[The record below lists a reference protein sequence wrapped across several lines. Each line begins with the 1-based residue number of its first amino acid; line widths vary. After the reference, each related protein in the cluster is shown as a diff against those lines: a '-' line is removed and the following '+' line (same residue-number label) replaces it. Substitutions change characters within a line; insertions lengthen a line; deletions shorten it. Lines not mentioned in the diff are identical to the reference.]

1 MATAEAPTTAPIPEA
16 SIGRV
21 EERELPKPPPLRR
34 IVGPSVILVGVGIA
48 SGEYILFPYIA
59 SQVGLVFL
67 WAAIVGLLTQYFINM
82 EIERYTLATGETAV
96 TGFQR
101 LWKPFGLLMIACAIV
116 PNIWPA
122 WATSA
127 ATITTFLFGGGNANA
142 IAIGAM
148 VLIGIAL
155 SASPVVYQFI
165 EKFEF
170 AKVAAVLVFLII
182 AITTAISASA
192 FGDVDQ
198 TVTSFGSFTGGELEL
213 AVLLGALAYA
223 GAGGTNNLVVSN
235 WIRDKGYGMG
245 HYAPRVV
252 SPITGE
258 EEAAPSGR
266 GYVFRVDAQSMERW
280 REWWRKANIEQFVS
294 FFVIGAITIV
304 VFSLVAYSSVYG
316 NPAVKDSDFDFIQIE
331 GNALKAAVGTWF
343 GTLFWVIGAVSLFG
357 AALGIIDYVS
367 RLVADVLRVGYLRD
381 STRWTESRLYFV
393 VVWTLIACGTAILL
407 SGFDQP
413 LSLVVVAAALSGGVM
428 FIYSILLMVINR
440 RFLPAPLKIRGI
452 RLIVLLWAAGLF
464 GVMSVLVVINEA
476 SG

>member
-1 MATAEAPTTAPIPEA
+1 
-16 SIGRV
+16 
-21 EERELPKPPPLRR
+21 
-34 IVGPSVILVGVGIA
+34 VILVGVGIA

-67 WAAIVGLLTQYFINM
+67 WAAVVGLLTQFFINM

-101 LWKPFGLLMIACAIV
+101 LWKPLGLLMVACAIV

-155 SASPVVYQFI
+155 SASPVVYQTI

-170 AKVAAVLVFLII
+170 VKVALVLVFLVV
-182 AITTAISASA
+182 ALTTAVSAGA
-192 FGDVDQ
+192 FGELDK
-198 TVTSFGSFTGGELEL
+198 TVTSFGSFTGGQLEL

-235 WIRDKGYGMG
+235 WIRDKGFGMG
-245 HYAPRVV
+245 LYAPRVV

-266 GYVFRVDAQSMERW
+266 GFWFRVDPASMRRW
-280 REWWRKANIEQFVS
+280 DDWWRKANLEQFFS
-294 FFVIGAITIV
+294 FFVIGLITIV
-304 VFSLVAYSSVYG
+304 VFSLVAYSTVYG
-316 NPAVKDSDFDFIQIE
+316 NPAVKDSDFAFIEIQ
-331 GNALKAAVGTWF
+331 GNELKATVGTWF
-343 GTLFWVIGAVSLFG
+343 GTLFWVIGAISLFG

-367 RLVADVLRVGYLRD
+367 RLVADVLRVGYLRE
-381 STRWTESRLYFV
+381 SRRWTESKLYFC
-393 VVWTLIACGTAILL
+393 VVWFLIACGTAILL

-428 FIYSILLMVINR
+428 FIYSILLLVINR
-440 RFLPAPLKIRGI
+440 RFLPDQLKVRGL
-452 RLIVLLWAAGLF
+452 RMLALMWAAGLF
-464 GVMSVLVVINEA
+464 GVMSVLVVINTA
-476 SG
+476 AG

>member
-1 MATAEAPTTAPIPEA
+1 MATAEAPTQIPEA

-21 EERELPKPPPLRR
+21 EERELPEPPPLRR

-48 SGEYILFPYIA
+48 SGEYILYPYIA

-67 WAAIVGLLTQYFINM
+67 WAGIIGLLTQFFINM

-101 LWKPFGLLMIACAIV
+101 LWKPFGLLMVACAIV

-122 WATSA
+122 WSTSA
-127 ATITTFLFGGGNANA
+127 ATITTFLFGGGNATA

-155 SASPVVYQFI
+155 SASPVVYQTI

-170 AKVAAVLVFLII
+170 VKVALVLVFLVV
-182 AITTAISASA
+182 ALTTAVTAGA
-192 FGDVDQ
+192 FGDVDK
-198 TVTSFGSFTGGELEL
+198 TVTSFGSFGGGQIEL

-245 HYAPRVV
+245 LYAPRVV

-266 GYVFRVDAQSMERW
+266 GFIFRVDAKSMERW
-280 REWWRKANIEQFVS
+280 REWWRKANIEQFFS
-294 FFVIGAITIV
+294 FFVIGALTIV
-304 VFSLVAYSSVYG
+304 VFSLVAYSTVFQ
-316 NPAVKDSDFDFIQIE
+316 NPAVQEDNFDFIQIE
-331 GNALKAAVGTWF
+331 GNVLKDTVGPWF
-343 GTLFWVIGAVSLFG
+343 GTLFWVIGAISLFG

-367 RLVADVLRVGYLRD
+367 RLVADVLRVGYLRE
-381 STRWTESRLYFV
+381 SRRWTESRLYFV
-393 VVWTLIACGTAILL
+393 VVWFLIAAGSAILL

-428 FIYSILLMVINR
+428 FIYSLLLLVINR
-440 RFLPAPLKIRGI
+440 RFLPDQLKVRGV
-452 RLIVLLWAAGLF
+452 RMLVLLWAAALF

>member
-16 SIGRV
+16 TIGPV
-21 EERELPKPPPLRR
+21 EERELPQAPPLRR
-34 IVGPSVILVGVGIA
+34 IIGPSVILVGVGIA

-67 WAAIVGLLTQYFINM
+67 WAGIVGLLTQYFINM

-148 VLIGIAL
+148 VVIGIAL

-170 AKVAAVLVFLII
+170 AKVAAVLVFLIV
-182 AITTAISASA
+182 AITTAISAHA
-192 FGDVDQ
+192 FGDVDK
-198 TVTSFGSFTGGELEL
+198 TVTSFGSFTGGKLEL

-235 WIRDKGYGMG
+235 WIRDKGFGMG
-245 HYAPRVV
+245 LYAPRVV
-252 SPITGE
+252 SPITGD

-266 GYVFRVDAQSMERW
+266 GYVFRVDAKSMERW
-280 REWWRKANIEQFVS
+280 REWWRKANIEQFVT

-304 VFSLVAYSSVYG
+304 VFSLVAYSTVYG
-316 NPAVKDSDFDFIQIE
+316 NPAVQDSDFDFIQIE
-331 GNALKAAVGTWF
+331 GNALKDTVGTWF

-367 RLVADVLRVGYLRD
+367 RLVADVLRVGYLRE
-381 STRWTESRLYFV
+381 SKRWTESKLYFV
-393 VVWTLIACGTAILL
+393 VVWTLIACGSAILL

-428 FIYSILLMVINR
+428 FIYSILLMIINR
-440 RFLPAPLKIRGI
+440 RFLPEPLKVRGI
-452 RLIVLLWAAGLF
+452 RLGALLWAAGLF